1 MDLEEKLAADWVF
14 ENTLK
19 HIGREDIKVRFV
31 NVLTAG
37 LSSDNRWMPQ
47 KQEGETPIISR
58 FFPFE
63 YSSEPNFQLYLH
75 STPLNAFAVFV
86 DCNNPSVH
94 VNREQQEIVTIKSP
108 FFKHFLT
115 AEWWMD

>member
-1 MDLEEKLAADWVF
+1 MDLEEKLASDWVF

-47 KQEGETPIISR
+47 KQVGETPIISR
-58 FFPFE
+58 FFLFQ
-63 YSSEPNFQLYLH
+63 YSSEPNF
-75 STPLNAFAVFV
+75 
-86 DCNNPSVH
+86 
-94 VNREQQEIVTIKSP
+94 
-108 FFKHFLT
+108 
-115 AEWWMD
+115 